1 MKKEDT
7 EEKKYSKRIL
17 FSLLLIIVLV
27 FSVISISF
35 TAYVK
40 IEKNKSSNEENQ
52 GNVSMTYTE
61 DNNGIS
67 IENASPISDEVGKV
81 LNAKGEYFDFTVTTK
96 VAQDTS
102 VFYEIAAIKDPNS
115 TIDDKDVKIYLEKQ
129 KSGTY
134 EQVMAPTP
142 FITIPNGSNTGA
154 PKGSMIL
161 QKVKKTSNSTDNYR
175 LRMWVNETA
184 DIQDVKTYTISI
196 NVYGKVL

>member
-1 MKKEDT
+1 
-7 EEKKYSKRIL
+7 
-17 FSLLLIIVLV
+17 
-27 FSVISISF
+27 
-35 TAYVK
+35 
-40 IEKNKSSNEENQ
+40 
-52 GNVSMTYTE
+52 MTYTE

-142 FITIPNGSNTGA
+142 FITLPNGSNTGA

-161 QKVKKTSNSTDNYR
+161 QKVKKTNNSTDNYR